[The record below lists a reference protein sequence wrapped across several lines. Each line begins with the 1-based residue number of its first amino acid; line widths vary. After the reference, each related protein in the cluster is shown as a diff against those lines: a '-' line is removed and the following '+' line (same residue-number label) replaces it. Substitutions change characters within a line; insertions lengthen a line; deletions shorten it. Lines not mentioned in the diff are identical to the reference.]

1 MRIYFNTPQ
10 RLTQL
15 IGANTTVIVAGR
27 RTGKTDSI
35 ASPFVLR
42 NMQRMPGSTGGIV
55 VPTFK
60 HGLTNTIPGLLA
72 AWRRW
77 GFINGIHYV
86 VGRRPPK
93 SFQQAII
100 EPTDYEHVI
109 SFYNGSRAIIISQD
123 RPGSSNS
130 LTLSWLLIDEAK
142 FIDYQRLK
150 DETLPANG
158 GIKSY
163 FGRHSFNHSI
173 LILSDMPQ
181 TKAGSWFLHYKDKMD
196 TELIHTIEATV
207 YEIWR
212 LKQRIR
218 DCHKQHLT
226 PPAYLR
232 KQIRTL
238 DRQLNQMRS
247 VAVYYKEYSSIENL
261 QLLGENYIKQMKR
274 DLTPL
279 TFQTSILC
287 QRIGI
292 MKDGFYSSMR
302 ESHKYDASNFAY
314 LDSLAWNSFNY
325 ENNEDNEN
333 NSTGDVGAYGVPEK
347 PALWGVSLA
356 RGNKDYV
363 RSTTIREN
371 NHTCNDHTCN
381 DHTCNDHTCNNHTC
395 NAQSYINNANLLL
408 DSRADADINPDAPI
422 CIGMDYNANINWIVA
437 AQPSTSQPLSTFSTS
452 PKLLNSSTPKPN
464 STHSTSPKHLNTST
478 DKQNS
483 TSPKLLNS
491 STPKPLLILKS
502 FYTKFDRKIP
512 ALIDDFCRYYQFHR
526 NKTVIYYYDAT
537 ALGSNYAVNDQDFHW
552 VVCHE
557 FERHGWQ
564 VDDVYLGNPMRHDEK
579 YLLINQAFAG
589 KQRLMPF
596 FNRQNNDDL
605 LLAIQSAGVARGR
618 NGFRKDKGGEK
629 LAETEEDLLE
639 HRTDGTDA
647 FDTLFIGCEKFP
659 RQSSTPYNP
668 SGIL

>member
-1 MRIYFNTPQ
+1 MSKNDKSVYFNTPQ

-60 HGLTNTIPGLLA
+60 HGLTNTLPGLFA
-72 AWRRW
+72 AWKRW

-93 SFQQAII
+93 SFAKPII
-100 EPTDYEHVI
+100 EPSDYEHVI
-109 SFYNGSRAIIISQD
+109 SFYNGSCAIIISQD

-130 LTLSWLLIDEAK
+130 LTLSWILVDEAK
-142 FIDYQRLK
+142 FVDYERLK

-158 GIKSY
+158 GIKSH
-163 FGRHSFNHSI
+163 FGHHSCNHSMM
-173 LILSDMPQ
+173 ILSDMPQ
-181 TKAGSWFLHYKDKMD
+181 TQKGSWFLHYEDKMD
-196 TELIHTIEATV
+196 KELIATIEGTV

-212 LKQRIR
+212 TKERIR
-218 DCHKQHLT
+218 ALNAKGVAV
-226 PPAYLR
+226 PPYLKSYLR
-232 KQIRTL
+232 RL
-238 DRQLNQMRS
+238 DTNLNKMRS

-274 DLTPL
+274 DLTPK

-292 MKDGFYSSMR
+292 AKDGFYSSMK
-302 ESHKYDASNFAY
+302 ESHKYNASDFAY
-314 LDSLAWNSFNY
+314 LDSLGYDFS
-325 ENNEDNEN
+325 
-333 NSTGDVGAYGVPEK
+333 P
-347 PALWGVSLA
+347 
-356 RGNKDYV
+356 
-363 RSTTIREN
+363 
-371 NHTCNDHTCN
+371 
-381 DHTCNDHTCNNHTC
+381 
-395 NAQSYINNANLLL
+395 NLL
-408 DSRADADINPDAPI
+408 DCRADADVNPHAPI

-437 AQPSTSQPLSTFSTS
+437 GQPNG
-452 PKLLNSSTPKPN
+452 KRLN
-464 STHSTSPKHLNTST
+464 
-478 DKQNS
+478 
-483 TSPKLLNS
+483 
-491 STPKPLLILKS
+491 IIKS
-502 FYTKFDRKIP
+502 FYVKFERKIP
-512 ALIDDFCRYYQFHR
+512 ALIEDFCRYYANHQ
-526 NKTVIYYYDAT
+526 NKTVVYYYDTT
-537 ALGSNYAVNDQDFHW
+537 ALGANYAVNDQDFHW

-564 VDDVYLGNPMRHDEK
+564 VKDVYLGNPMRHDEK
-579 YLLINQAFAG
+579 YLLINQGFAG

-605 LLAIQSAGVARGR
+605 ILAIQSAGVTRGR

-629 LAETEEDLLE
+629 LAETEEDLLQ

-647 FDTLFIGCEKFP
+647 FDTLYIGCEKFP
-659 RQSSTPYNP
+659 HRESMPYTSS
-668 SGIL
+668 GVL

>member
-1 MRIYFNTPQ
+1 MKHDVYFNKPQ

-35 ASPFVLR
+35 ASPFVYR

-77 GFINGIHYV
+77 GLLPGVHYV

-93 SFQQAII
+93 SFGSAII

-109 SFYNGSRAIIISQD
+109 SFYNGSRAVIISQD

-130 LTLSWLLIDEAK
+130 LTLSWLLVDEAK
-142 FIDYQRLK
+142 FIDYEKLK

-173 LILSDMPQ
+173 MILSDMPQ
-181 TKAGSWFLHYKDKMD
+181 TKKGSWFLHYKEKMD
-196 TELIHTIEATV
+196 PELIAAIEALILRI
-207 YEIWR
+207 YE
-212 LKQRIR
+212 LKERVR
-218 DCHKQHLT
+218 DCRAKGIE
-226 PPAYLR
+226 PPAYCQSRIR
-232 KQIRTL
+232 KL
-238 DRQLNQMRS
+238 DRQLNQLRS

-287 QRIGI
+287 KQIGI
-292 MKDGFYSSMR
+292 AKDGFYSSMR
-302 ESHKYDASNFAY
+302 ESHKYDASNFEY
-314 LDSLAWNSFNY
+314 LDKVWQNIESGKNIVVNSSGA
-325 ENNEDNEN
+325 DK
-333 NSTGDVGAYGVPEK
+333 DV
-347 PALWGVSLA
+347 
-356 RGNKDYV
+356 
-363 RSTTIREN
+363 
-371 NHTCNDHTCN
+371 
-381 DHTCNDHTCNNHTC
+381 
-395 NAQSYINNANLLL
+395 
-408 DSRADADINPDAPI
+408 NPDAPI

-437 AQPSTSQPLSTFSTS
+437 GQIAGRR
-452 PKLLNSSTPKPN
+452 LNV
-464 STHSTSPKHLNTST
+464 
-478 DKQNS
+478 
-483 TSPKLLNS
+483 
-491 STPKPLLILKS
+491 IKS
-502 FYTKFDRKIP
+502 FYVKFERKLP
-512 ALIDDFCRYYQFHR
+512 ELIADFCHYYAEHR
-526 NKTVIYYYDAT
+526 NKTIVFYYDAT
-537 ALGSNYAVNDQDFHW
+537 ALGSNYAVNTQDFHW
-552 VVCHE
+552 VIKTQ
-557 FERHGWQ
+557 FEERGWR
-564 VDDVYLGNPMRHDEK
+564 VIDVYLGQPMRHDEK
-579 YLLINQAFAG
+579 YLLINNAFKG
-589 KQRLMPF
+589 LQNLMPF

-605 LLAIQSAGVARGR
+605 LLAIQTAGVSRGR
-618 NGFRKDKGGEK
+618 LGFRKNKSGEK

-659 RQSSTPYNP
+659 QEVLTEGSVFS
-668 SGIL
+668 SGIS

>member
-1 MRIYFNTPQ
+1 MSKNDKSVYFNTPQ

-60 HGLTNTIPGLLA
+60 HGLTNTLPGLFA
-72 AWRRW
+72 AWKRW

-93 SFQQAII
+93 SFAKPII
-100 EPTDYEHVI
+100 EPSDYEHVI
-109 SFYNGSRAIIISQD
+109 SFYNGSCAIIISQD

-130 LTLSWLLIDEAK
+130 LTLSWILVDEAK
-142 FIDYQRLK
+142 FVDYERLK

-158 GIKSY
+158 GIKSH
-163 FGRHSFNHSI
+163 FGHHSCNHSMM
-173 LILSDMPQ
+173 ILSDMPQ
-181 TKAGSWFLHYKDKMD
+181 TQKGSWFLHYEDKMD
-196 TELIHTIEATV
+196 KELIATIEGTV

-212 LKQRIR
+212 TKERIR
-218 DCHKQHLT
+218 ALNAKGVAV
-226 PPAYLR
+226 PPYLKSYLR
-232 KQIRTL
+232 RL
-238 DRQLNQMRS
+238 DTNLNKMRS

-274 DLTPL
+274 DLTPK

-292 MKDGFYSSMR
+292 AKDGFYSSMK
-302 ESHKYDASNFAY
+302 ESHKYNASDFAY
-314 LDSLAWNSFNY
+314 LDSLGYDFNP
-325 ENNEDNEN
+325 
-333 NSTGDVGAYGVPEK
+333 S
-347 PALWGVSLA
+347 
-356 RGNKDYV
+356 
-363 RSTTIREN
+363 
-371 NHTCNDHTCN
+371 
-381 DHTCNDHTCNNHTC
+381 
-395 NAQSYINNANLLL
+395 LL
-408 DSRADADINPDAPI
+408 DCRADADVNPHAPI

-437 AQPSTSQPLSTFSTS
+437 GQPNGRR
-452 PKLLNSSTPKPN
+452 LN
-464 STHSTSPKHLNTST
+464 
-478 DKQNS
+478 
-483 TSPKLLNS
+483 
-491 STPKPLLILKS
+491 IIKS
-502 FYTKFDRKIP
+502 FYVKFERKIP
-512 ALIDDFCRYYQFHR
+512 ALIEEFCRYYANHQ
-526 NKTVIYYYDAT
+526 NKTVVYYYDTT
-537 ALGSNYAVNDQDFHW
+537 ALGANYAVNEQDFHW

-564 VDDVYLGNPMRHDEK
+564 VEDVYLGNPMRHDEK
-579 YLLINQAFAG
+579 YLLINQGFAG

-605 LLAIQSAGVARGR
+605 ILAIQSAGVTRGR

-629 LAETEEDLLE
+629 LAETEEDLLQ

-647 FDTLFIGCEKFP
+647 FDTLYIGCEKFP
-659 RQSSTPYNP
+659 SQMVARLSP
-668 SGIL
+668 SGIM